1 MSAVRLTIVLCAAEV
16 LSMAGTFAF
25 PGLLPVFF
33 EEWALSTTEA
43 GWIAGLF
50 YGGYTAA
57 VPVLMSLTDRIDAR
71 RVYIAGAL
79 IGAAGYLGFALFA
92 AGFWSALGWWALAGM
107 GLAGT
112 YMPGLRALVDRL
124 GRDRESRAVAFYTST
139 FSLGTAVSFALAGEA
154 GRAWGWRAPFFI
166 GAAGAVLAAAIA
178 FFAVS
183 PARPVQPEQPTRLFD
198 FGPVLKNRRAMGY
211 VLGYGVH
218 TLELFAYRSW
228 LVAFLAFSLSLGDG
242 PAFLQPT
249 LVAMI
254 AALVAMVSSVLG
266 QEVAARFG
274 RQRVIAAVMA
284 ATMIVAFG
292 FGHAAPLPFV
302 AVVAIALVYAAL
314 IQADSAA
321 LTAGVVSVAD
331 PQRRGATLAV
341 HSVVGFAGAFVG
353 PLALGIVLD
362 LAGGAGRSLAWG
374 LGFGL
379 IGLFSLLGI
388 AALFWSMR
396 AAR

>member
-1 MSAVRLTIVLCAAEV
+1 MSAVRLTLILCAAEA

-33 EEWALSTTEA
+33 EEWAISTTEA
-43 GWIAGLF
+43 GWIAGIF

-71 RVYIAGAL
+71 RVYIGGAL
-79 IGAAGYLGFALFA
+79 VGAAGYLGFALFA
-92 AGFWSALGWWALAGM
+92 AGFWSALGWWTLAGM

-124 GRDRESRAVAFYTST
+124 GRDQESRAVAFYTSS
-139 FSLGTAVSFALAGEA
+139 FSLGTALSFALAGEA

-178 FFAVS
+178 FFVLK
-183 PARPVQPEQPTRLFD
+183 PARPARPEEPTPLFD
-198 FGPVLKNRRAMGY
+198 FGPVLRNRRAMGY

-228 LVAFLAFSLSLGDG
+228 LVAFLAFSLTLSAS

-249 LVAMI
+249 VVAMI

-274 RQRVIAAVMA
+274 RQRIISVVMGVA
-284 ATMIVAFG
+284 MAIAFG
-292 FGHAAPLPFV
+292 FGYTAPLPFA
-302 AVVAIALVYAAL
+302 AVVSVALVYAAV

-321 LTAGVVSVAD
+321 LTAGVVAVAD
-331 PQRRGATLAV
+331 PGRRGATLAV

-353 PLALGIVLD
+353 PLALGVVLD
-362 LAGGAGRSLAWG
+362 LAGGAGRPLAWG

-379 IGLFSLLGI
+379 IGLFSLVEI
-388 AALFWSMR
+388 AALFWSLR
-396 AAR
+396 GAR